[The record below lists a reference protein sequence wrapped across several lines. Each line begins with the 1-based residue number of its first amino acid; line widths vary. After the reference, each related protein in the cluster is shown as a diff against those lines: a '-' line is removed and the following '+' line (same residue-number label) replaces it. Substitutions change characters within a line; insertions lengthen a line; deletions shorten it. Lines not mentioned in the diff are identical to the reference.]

1 MSGYHRLKTGMTRI
15 RVLITDDHTLFRSG
29 LRLLL
34 SNEPDIAVVGEAGDG
49 AEAIR
54 LARTLRPDVVL
65 MDITMP
71 GMSGLDATRAIR
83 QDLPEVR
90 VLILT
95 MHEDE
100 GYLRGSLR
108 AGASGYV
115 LKRAAATE
123 LPAAIRAAWR
133 GEAFIYPSLTRALVR
148 AYLEAVGRMP
158 PEQVVRAAFDGLTER
173 ELTVL
178 RLLALGYTNQEVA
191 DLLVLSVKTVETHR
205 ARIMD
210 KLGLKSRADLVR
222 YAIRKG
228 LLESDQAISPS
239 E

>member
-100 GYLRGSLR
+100 GYLRESLR

-178 RLLALGYTNQEVA
+178 RLLALGCTNQEVA

>member
-1 MSGYHRLKTGMTRI
+1 MTRI

-100 GYLRGSLR
+100 GYLRESLR

-115 LKRAAATE
+115 LKRAAAAE
-123 LPAAIRAAWR
+123 LAAAIRAAWR
-133 GEAFIYPSLTRALVR
+133 GETFIYPSLTRALVR

-178 RLLALGYTNQEVA
+178 QLLALGYTNQEVA

>member
-1 MSGYHRLKTGMTRI
+1 
-15 RVLITDDHTLFRSG
+15 VLITDDHTLFRSG

-100 GYLRGSLR
+100 GYLRESLR

-178 RLLALGYTNQEVA
+178 RLLALGCTNQEVA

>member
-1 MSGYHRLKTGMTRI
+1 MSGYHWLKTGMTRI

-100 GYLRGSLR
+100 GYLRESLR

-178 RLLALGYTNQEVA
+178 RLLALGCTNQEVA